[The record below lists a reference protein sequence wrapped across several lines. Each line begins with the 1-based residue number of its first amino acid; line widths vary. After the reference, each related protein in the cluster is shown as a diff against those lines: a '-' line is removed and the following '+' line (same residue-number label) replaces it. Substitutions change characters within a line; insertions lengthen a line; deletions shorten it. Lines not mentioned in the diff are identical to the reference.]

1 MLAPAEQRVTWWQT
15 GESFPIVRRG
25 YDPEQVEAFATAASD
40 ELKRLIEEN
49 RQLKVRIEQR
59 PTPAEPAA
67 LAARQEPSETSVID
81 HWGEE
86 TTKLLNAA
94 KENVQNVVAQ
104 AEERAARIVVDA
116 NEKAARIVA
125 EATARAENHERQA
138 KARADEL
145 TADAHAIR
153 SRMVTAAEER
163 QRTVRD
169 QLDKLLGG
177 WGNVHQMLTEAQSS
191 VGSLKELLE
200 TASTSPGFTQA
211 TADPTTATRGR

>member
-40 ELKRLIEEN
+40 ELKRLMEEN
-49 RQLKVRIEQR
+49 RQLKVRVEQR
-59 PTPAEPAA
+59 PAPPPAA
-67 LAARQEPSETSVID
+67 PAAAEPSETSVID

-94 KENVQNVVAQ
+94 KENVKNVVAQ

-116 NEKAARIVA
+116 NEKASRIVA

-177 WGNVHQMLTEAQSS
+177 WGNVHAMLSEAQSS